1 MLMEIFVSNKTCS
14 AQYENSIAT
23 DSQIAISK
31 IIVAD
36 SVCKKHVIENV
47 FR

>member
-1 MLMEIFVSNKTCS
+1 MIFFVSNKICV
-14 AQYENSIAT
+14 AIYENRIAA

-36 SVCKKHVIENV
+36 SVCNKHIIDNK
-47 FR
+47 F